1 MLMQQLF
8 IVVTELKLNVFK
20 VKKKSQVN
28 VNVTSFVTKVSM
40 SSRQSSGAAE
50 KSFGQH
56 RERRGDLSLSQLFVT
71 VEKKCFVLFWF

>member
-40 SSRQSSGAAE
+40 SSRQSSGTAE
-50 KSFGQH
+50 KFVWPTS
-56 RERRGDLSLSQLFVT
+56 REKGGLKPLPTFCDG
-71 VEKKCFVLFWF
+71 

>member
-28 VNVTSFVTKVSM
+28 VNVTSFVT
-40 SSRQSSGAAE
+40 RN
-50 KSFGQH
+50 SFGQH